1 MLHLSIPAWGPTTH
15 PSACASS
22 ASLFKQT
29 ALGFSL
35 TWAPSRASHPAS
47 IPALPGRAPGSHPAP
62 LGRQCSSQQPQAS
75 LSPCKGHVLWVTVR
89 SCKELIR
96 GEGSCSCVTDGISET
111 AAGHPNQKELEV
123 KCKGS
128 LEPFWMVAGL
138 AAGELGLLG
147 GCQVSSLQGAG
158 GASPAL
164 PRAVQSSAALQT
176 LRFQP
181 CCPQCSL
188 CITHWGLWLHRA
200 GLWCLKHGSL
210 ATAQG
215 DFEKLD
221 HASFWWERTVCTPW
235 PSAAFSSCGVG
246 RRQDLLS
253 SLKSDFH
260 LPALENYR

>member
-1 MLHLSIPAWGPTTH
+1 MLHLSVPAWGPTTH

-75 LSPCKGHVLWVTVR
+75 LSPCKGQVLWVTVR
-89 SCKELIR
+89 SCKELIQ

-164 PRAVQSSAALQT
+164 PRAVQSSA
-176 LRFQP
+176 
-181 CCPQCSL
+181 
-188 CITHWGLWLHRA
+188 
-200 GLWCLKHGSL
+200 GS
-210 ATAQG
+210 ANAQ
-215 DFEKLD
+215 
-221 HASFWWERTVCTPW
+221 V
-235 PSAAFSSCGVG
+235 
-246 RRQDLLS
+246 
-253 SLKSDFH
+253 
-260 LPALENYR
+260 PALLPPVLPVHHTLGLVVTQSWALVFEAWQFGYSTGGF